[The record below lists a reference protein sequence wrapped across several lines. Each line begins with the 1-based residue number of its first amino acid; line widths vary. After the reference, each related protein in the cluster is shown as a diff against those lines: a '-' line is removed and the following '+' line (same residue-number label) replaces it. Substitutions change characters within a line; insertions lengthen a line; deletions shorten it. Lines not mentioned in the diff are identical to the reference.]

1 MAKTQ
6 HDIDRDA
13 KAKAIATVAR
23 RLFVDEG
30 YDAISM
36 SRLALEANVAP
47 NTLYW
52 YFADKD
58 ALLLAVLDAVLA
70 DALQDW
76 ARRKQSSFEARLLWL
91 LDQLESVQKLISTVH
106 ARSNVSRAVNAWHDA
121 FHELFEAYVLEQL
134 REAGFSDA
142 DGTPASRLIAYC
154 VEGLLAHPTSR
165 AERRAFVRFLIESL
179 GARVAHRP
187 KKERGRLHKT
197 T

>member
-52 YFADKD
+52 YFTDKD
-58 ALLLAVLDAVLA
+58 ALLLAVLDAVLS
-70 DALQDW
+70 DALQDL
-76 ARRKQSSFEARLLWL
+76 ARRKHSSFESRLLWL
-91 LDQLESVQKLISTVH
+91 LDQLESVRKLVSTVH
-106 ARSNVSRAVNAWHDA
+106 ARANVSVTVNTWHEA
-121 FHELFEAYVLEQL
+121 FHKLFEAYVLEQL
-134 REAGFSDA
+134 REAGLSDA

-179 GARVAHRP
+179 GSRVARTP
-187 KKERGRLHKT
+187 KKERRAPS
-197 T
+197 